1 MKRKRYDW
9 KLPREIEKRLGE
21 TTYGRQRAIFE
32 ADHLFIVLHAPPA
45 DDAPERE
52 CVLFLRT
59 PEGKYLCNGK
69 EGGEGRLRRLLS
81 SYDGL
86 FEKYDGLYDKAASSA
101 DLFNVINAIAPI
113 NRATT
118 NLHNALQSA
127 RSFVEGDSFL
137 IAMRDEAYEVSRNF
151 ELLLGDAKLALDYR
165 IARNAEAQAAK
176 AEEMTSAQHKLNVL
190 AAVTFPLMAI
200 ATLMGMNLTHGLE
213 NRPPSL
219 FWAVVIAAGVVGL
232 AVMGWVIRKTV
243 TASANASAT
252 DYRGDREHRRRD

>member
-1 MKRKRYDW
+1 MKRKRYSW
-9 KLPREIEKRLGE
+9 QLPEGIEQRLGE

-32 ADHLFIVLHAPPA
+32 GGHLLIVLHTPPE

-59 PEGKYLCNGK
+59 PDGKYLCNGRD
-69 EGGEGRLRRLLS
+69 GGEVRLRRLLT
-81 SYDGL
+81 SYDSL
-86 FEKYDGLYDKAASSA
+86 FEKYDGLYDKSASST
-101 DLFNVINAIAPI
+101 DLFNIINAVAPM

-127 RSFVEGDSFL
+127 RDHVKADSFL

-176 AEEMTSAQHKLNVL
+176 ADEMTSAQHKLNVL

-200 ATLMGMNLTHGLE
+200 ATLMGMNLMHGLE
-213 NRPPSL
+213 RQPASL
-219 FWAVVIAAGVVGL
+219 FWGVVVAAIIVGL
-232 AVMGWVIRKTV
+232 AVMSWVVKK
-243 TASANASAT
+243 AAAT
-252 DYRGDREHRRRD
+252 PQPRGERSERGERNERGR